1 MIRVNQILVP
11 TDFSPTS
18 DLALDYAREI
28 AQRFGASLHLLH
40 VLEDPFVHGPFASD
54 IFIDETADVRRAILE
69 EAKARLARRVRRREG
84 EVAAASAEIVS
95 GHSAATIVT
104 HARELGADLIV
115 MGTHG
120 RTGLAHLLIGSVA
133 ERVFRTSPCPVM
145 TVRMPVA
152 AEPIRL
158 PETLLAAV
166 PA

>member
-1 MIRVNQILVP
+1 MIRIDHILMP
-11 TDFSPTS
+11 TDFSVTS

-40 VLEDPFVHGPFASD
+40 VVEAPFVHGPFASD
-54 IFIDETADVRRAILE
+54 MFIDETADVRRAILE
-69 EAKARLARRVRRREG
+69 DVRARLARRVRRREG
-84 EVAAASAEIVS
+84 EVPAASAEIVT
-95 GHSAATIVT
+95 GHSAETIVK
-104 HARELGADLIV
+104 HAGHLGADLIV

-133 ERVFRTSPCPVM
+133 ERVFRTAPCPVM

-152 AEPIRL
+152 VEPVWL
-158 PETLLAAV
+158 PDAVPAAV

>member
-1 MIRVNQILVP
+1 MSRVNQILVP

-54 IFIDETADVRRAILE
+54 LFIDERADVRRAILDD
-69 EAKARLARRVRRREG
+69 ARARLARRVRRREG

-95 GHSAATIVT
+95 GHSAETIVT
-104 HARELGADLIV
+104 HAHELGADLIV

-152 AEPIRL
+152 AEPVRL
-158 PETLLAAV
+158 PETIPAAV

>member
-1 MIRVNQILVP
+1 MIRVSQILVP

-28 AQRFGASLHLLH
+28 ARRFGASLHLLH

-54 IFIDETADVRRAILE
+54 MFIDERADVRRAVLE
-69 EAKARLARRVRRREG
+69 DARARLAHRVRRREG

-95 GHSAATIVT
+95 GHSADTIVKYA
-104 HARELGADLIV
+104 HELGADLIV

-152 AEPIRL
+152 AEPVRL
-158 PETLLAAV
+158 PETIPAAV